1 MPLLFKPDWLMYEQL
16 KRGFIIQIGPG
27 GSMSKVVALPNNSCK
42 PVTNTAWVRAR
53 FCKLQKGCNR
63 LAATSDNVYQL
74 LPVTTVSATTKI
86 GRHDIA
92 EILPQVALSTIN
104 QIKSTKSVNFNP
116 TTTTTINLYQ
126 QFTQYI
132 ASIVLFSFS
141 TNTFKY
147 YQNMLFFAFF

>member
-1 MPLLFKPDWLMYEQL
+1 
-16 KRGFIIQIGPG
+16 
-27 GSMSKVVALPNNSCK
+27 
-42 PVTNTAWVRAR
+42 
-53 FCKLQKGCNR
+53 LQKGCNR
-63 LAATSDNVYQL
+63 LAATSDNAYQL

-92 EILPQVALSTIN
+92 EILPQVELSTIH
-104 QIKSTKSVNFNP
+104 QIKSIKSVNFNP

-141 TNTFKY
+141 TNTFTY

>member
-1 MPLLFKPDWLMYEQL
+1 
-16 KRGFIIQIGPG
+16 
-27 GSMSKVVALPNNSCK
+27 MSKVVALPNNSCK
-42 PVTNTAWVRAR
+42 PVTNTAWVRSR

-63 LAATSDNVYQL
+63 LADTSDNVYQL
-74 LPVTTVSATTKI
+74 LPVTTVSSTTKI

-104 QIKSTKSVNFNP
+104 QIKSTKSANFNR
-116 TTTTTINLYQ
+116 TTTTTINLYP

-132 ASIVLFSFS
+132 ASIVLYSFS

-147 YQNMLFFAFF
+147 YQNMLFFVFF

>member
-1 MPLLFKPDWLMYEQL
+1 
-16 KRGFIIQIGPG
+16 
-27 GSMSKVVALPNNSCK
+27 MSKVVALPNNSCK
-42 PVTNTAWVRAR
+42 PVTNTAWVRSR

-63 LAATSDNVYQL
+63 LADTSDNVYQL
-74 LPVTTVSATTKI
+74 LPVTTVSSTTKI

-104 QIKSTKSVNFNP
+104 QIKSTKSVNFNR
-116 TTTTTINLYQ
+116 TTTITINLYP

-132 ASIVLFSFS
+132 ASIVLYSFS

-147 YQNMLFFAFF
+147 YQNMLFFVFF